1 MKLRPARLLSSKVTD
16 LLTLEYLPIVGHL
29 EAQDARDGP
38 HHKNQTKLA
47 ANKNLVLMQAFFFL
61 GLVLLGSLAYAAVEV
76 NDAFRTL
83 FFFFETKASQTLA
96 AENGEKKL
104 GPFWRAAPAQPR
116 KEIFYSMTFF
126 DMNFAKYIF

>member
-83 FFFFETKASQTLA
+83 FFFSKQKRPKLWLPKTA
-96 AENGEKKL
+96 KKSWDPSGARLPRNL
-104 GPFWRAAPAQPR
+104 GRRYFTA
-116 KEIFYSMTFF
+116 
-126 DMNFAKYIF
+126 